1 MNPRHLLLS
10 KYCILNASAAG
21 LVGAAYAHG
30 YLDSII
36 ATDST
41 HMCALIAGLAVA
53 GVALAGRKA
62 VWLGR
67 EIEGAP
73 GSKAAARPSGDVYRV
88 QLTQRLAWVRYLAN
102 LQVLLGL
109 LGTVLGM
116 RVALLGVDPSTVG
129 DASAIGP
136 MVATLVSGLGLAID
150 TTIVGTV
157 GSVWLGLNRM
167 LLDSAA
173 ASAWAALVKR
183 NAQ

>member
-10 KYCILNASAAG
+10 KYAILNASAAG

-67 EIEGAP
+67 EIEAAP
-73 GSKAAARPSGDVYRV
+73 GSKAAEFRDRDTYRL
-88 QLTQRLAWVRYLAN
+88 QLQQRLSWIRYLAS
-102 LQVLLGL
+102 LLVVLGL
-109 LGTVLGM
+109 
-116 RVALLGVDPSTVG
+116 
-129 DASAIGP
+129 
-136 MVATLVSGLGLAID
+136 
-150 TTIVGTV
+150 VGTV
-157 GSVWLGLNRM
+157 VGMIQALSGVDASVAGDVQAAGRM
-167 LLDSAA
+167 V
-173 ASAWAALVKR
+173 AALVAGLSTALYTTLVGSVGNIALMLNYRLLENAAAAALVAVGKR
-183 NAQ
+183 

>member
-62 VWLGR
+62 VWLAGELDGNVGQDR
-67 EIEGAP
+67 D
-73 GSKAAARPSGDVYRV
+73 RYR
-88 QLTQRLAWVRYLAN
+88 LRLQTRLSWLRYLAS
-102 LQVLLGL
+102 LQVFLGL
-109 LGTVLGM
+109 VGTVVGFILS
-116 RVALLGVDPSTVG
+116 LSGVDPATAG
-129 DASAIGP
+129 DVNAIGP
-136 MVATLVSGLGLAID
+136 MVAKLVDGMAVALYTTLV
-150 TTIVGTV
+150 
-157 GSVWLGLNRM
+157 GSIGNILLVLNCK
-167 LLDSAA
+167 LLEHAA
-173 ASAWAALVKR
+173 ASAWSR
-183 NAQ
+183 NVR